1 MGSTYM
7 QFAIIILLTGQL
19 TNGHHWGYSKE
30 EQAKWKEQFKSCG
43 GLRQSPINI
52 HKAIG
57 KRMRAL
63 KLRNYR
69 DPLPGPLMLHNNGH
83 TVALE
88 IAHPPRNQ
96 SVPYVVG
103 GLLTK
108 TYKFESLHFHW
119 GERSDLGSEHTFSG
133 KRYPMEMHMVHRN
146 KNYPTMEEAMKHADG
161 LTVLA
166 FFYKLHEDNNKQL
179 DQLVKHLPS
188 VYVPH
193 ANITLTETFAL
204 TSLIPSRENMRRYYI
219 YKGSLTT
226 PPCSEA
232 VTWIVFPSAM
242 PVSEVQLNKF
252 RSMFGHD
259 SHTKLTNNFRHVQ
272 KTGRRKVFVRIPR
285 RRSSEKKQIM
295 EPSEPV

>member
-19 TNGHHWGYSKE
+19 THGHHWGYSKE
-30 EQAKWKEQFKSCG
+30 EQAKWKEHFKSCG
-43 GLRQSPINI
+43 GHRQSPISINE
-52 HKAIG
+52 AIG
-57 KRMRAL
+57 RKVRAL
-63 KLRNYR
+63 KLGNYN

-88 IAHPPRNQ
+88 IAHPQRSQ
-96 SVPYVVG
+96 SVPYVAN

-108 TYKFESLHFHW
+108 RYQFESLHFHW
-119 GERSDLGSEHTFSG
+119 GEKNDLGAEHILRG

-166 FFYKLHEDNNKQL
+166 FFYKLDENDNKQL
-179 DQLVKHLPS
+179 DQLVKHLPR
-188 VYVPH
+188 VYAPH

-204 TSLIPSRENMRRYYI
+204 ASLIPSSEKRRSYFMYN
-219 YKGSLTT
+219 GSLTT

-232 VTWIVFPSAM
+232 VTWIVYSNPM

-259 SHTKLTNNFRHVQ
+259 SHTKLINNFRYVQ
-272 KTGRRKVFVRIPR
+272 DIGSREVIARIPR
-285 RRSSEKKQIM
+285 L
-295 EPSEPV
+295 